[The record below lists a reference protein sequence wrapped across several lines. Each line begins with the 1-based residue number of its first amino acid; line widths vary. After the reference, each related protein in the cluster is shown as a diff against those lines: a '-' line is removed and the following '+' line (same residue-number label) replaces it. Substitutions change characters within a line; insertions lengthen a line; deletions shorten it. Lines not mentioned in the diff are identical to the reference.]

1 MEYPITPEQM
11 MTVAAIGAFGAVVVQ
26 WLKQYVP
33 EGAGHWVNLIALG
46 ICEVVAFAAMAITEG
61 LRADTAF
68 TAVMLGLFGATLATY
83 GYEVLKNIIATTQP
97 E

>member
-1 MEYPITPEQM
+1 VEYPITPDQM

-33 EGAGHWVNLIALG
+33 ETAGHWVNLIALAV
-46 ICEVVAFAAMAITEG
+46 CEVVAFAATWIAEG
-61 LRADTAF
+61 MNAETAF
-68 TAVMLGLFGATLATY
+68 TAAMLGLFGATLATY
-83 GYEVLKNIIATTQP
+83 GYEVLKNVIAATQP